1 MNRVAAREFV
11 LAAKDDVWR
20 KDCFTVSLSG
30 GSTPRAF
37 YSALA
42 ATPELRGQIPWSKC
56 FFFWGDERHV
66 PPDHSDSNFRMA
78 KEALLQS
85 VPVKPFQI
93 FRISGE
99 LDDASESAREYERI
113 LSAFF
118 KLKTGQFPRFDLT
131 LLGMGPD
138 GHTASL
144 FPGTD
149 APREIKRMVV
159 PNWVEKLSANR
170 ITMTVPVFNN
180 SARVMFLVAGED
192 KASAV
197 KAVLEGPFMPTEFPA
212 QLIQPH
218 KGSVLWLIDQRA
230 GHLLETMS
238 FQELS

>member
-1 MNRVAAREFV
+1 
-11 LAAKDDVWR
+11 
-20 KDCFTVSLSG
+20 
-30 GSTPRAF
+30 
-37 YSALA
+37 
-42 ATPELRGQIPWSKC
+42 
-56 FFFWGDERHV
+56 
-66 PPDHSDSNFRMA
+66 
-78 KEALLQS
+78 
-85 VPVKPFQI
+85 
-93 FRISGE
+93 
-99 LDDASESAREYERI
+99 
-113 LSAFF
+113 
-118 KLKTGQFPRFDLT
+118 
-131 LLGMGPD
+131 
-138 GHTASL
+138 
-144 FPGTD
+144 
-149 APREIKRMVV
+149 MVV